1 MYCVCFAYICMNW
14 LYCDIVLL
22 FILLPWLYKSYVS
35 KFWCYTPNGKW
46 LCLEMG
52 IPVCL
57 WIRDT
62 LICRMNVHWTIF
74 SFTLDVFSCIPILW
88 CREKIFQQ
96 ENLVQRRAILLSPMW
111 WHNILYQPSYF
122 LEFQR
127 TTYKIL
133 DKNNYFLTFMH
144 MMRLFNIVNCTV
156 VEIWDDR
163 IKRYFEEFPIGILNV
178 FKTKHVVI
186 VFTYTKLL
194 TTSTLRK
201 YLEHTWVYL

>member
-1 MYCVCFAYICMNW
+1 MLNHNIPRNIEGSSSVRNCVDSYVKILTIVVLCLLCLCMNW

-35 KFWCYTPNGKW
+35 KFWYYTPNGKW

-74 SFTLDVFSCIPILW
+74 LFTLDVFSCIPIPW

-111 WHNILYQPSYF
+111 WRNILYQPSYF

-144 MMRLFNIVNCTV
+144 IMRLFNIL
-156 VEIWDDR
+156 
-163 IKRYFEEFPIGILNV
+163 IGQKKVIPLGFINI
-178 FKTKHVVI
+178 FIFREKT
-186 VFTYTKLL
+186 
-194 TTSTLRK
+194 
-201 YLEHTWVYL
+201 E